1 MFIETQHPSRRQKPY
16 ARLFQITGMLLLV
29 GVMLACSFSAA
40 VPSPAP
46 TQPVATQPAP
56 SQPPASTQSPSSFNV
71 ITIPVGVDPHGPY
84 QDPPYFLETG
94 GGHYLLYQID
104 SRKLIYDGKEVYSG
118 DLAGLGRDSMAL
130 SWNGLHYAYVLL
142 APEGGNFHD
151 LFIDGFKIATAEYLA
166 YPAVTDDGQHY
177 FYTGCFSASGFSG
190 SCLFKDGQDV
200 FIHADGILD
209 FSVSRNGDAY
219 LASLRNFDS
228 NNSFVESLTLNGTEI
243 YKGHELANGKLLSPN
258 GQHYAYISL
267 DENNLQHLVVD
278 GVDQRSSEALILHQ
292 VTDQGSVCTW
302 DSARSQVVINAKEI
316 PTSQEGIQCA
326 LTEDASHYVIN
337 DGGWTLDGQPIQFP
351 GVDPNDWIMRVEWT
365 GGAWNVY
372 RLVK

>member
-1 MFIETQHPSRRQKPY
+1 MFIDIQHQSRKQKSY
-16 ARLFQITGMLLLV
+16 ARLFQITGILFLI
-29 GVMLACSFSAA
+29 GTMLACSFS
-40 VPSPAP
+40 VFTPSLAP

-56 SQPPASTQSPSSFNV
+56 TQPPASMQSSSFNV
-71 ITIPVGVDPHGPY
+71 ITIPLGVDPKGPY
-84 QDPPYFLETG
+84 QTPPYFLETG
-94 GGHYLLYQID
+94 GGHFLLFGMD

-118 DLAGLGRDSMAL
+118 DLAGMGRDSMAL
-130 SWNGLHYAYVLL
+130 SRNGLHYAYVLL
-142 APEGGNFHD
+142 AAEGGNFHD
-151 LFIDGFKIATAEYLA
+151 LFIDGVKVATADLLA
-166 YPAVTDDGQHY
+166 NPAVTDDGQHY
-177 FYTGCFSASGFSG
+177 FYTACTSASGFSG
-190 SCLFKDGQDV
+190 SCLFKDGKDV
-200 FIHADGILD
+200 FIHPDGILD
-209 FSVSRNGDAY
+209 FSISRNGDAY
-219 LASLRNFDS
+219 LASLRNSDS
-228 NNSFVESLTLNGTEI
+228 NNNFVESLVWNGTEI

-302 DSARSQVVINAKEI
+302 DSVRSRVVINAKEI
-316 PTSQEGIQCA
+316 PVSQEGIQCA
-326 LTEDASHYVIN
+326 LSDDASHYVIN

-365 GGAWNVY
+365 GQAWNVY

>member
-1 MFIETQHPSRRQKPY
+1 MLIETQYQSRRQKPY
-16 ARLFQITGMLLLV
+16 ARLFQITGMLFLV
-29 GVMLACSFSAA
+29 GVILACSFS
-40 VPSPAP
+40 AP

-56 SQPPASTQSPSSFNV
+56 TQTPALTQSPSSFNV
-71 ITIPVGVDPHGPY
+71 ITIPVGVDPQGTY
-84 QDPPYFLETG
+84 QDTPYFLETG

-142 APEGGNFHD
+142 AAEGGNFHD

-166 YPAVTDDGQHY
+166 NPAVTDDGQHY
-177 FYTGCFSASGFSG
+177 FYTACFSASSFSG

-200 FIHADGILD
+200 FIHPDGILD
-209 FSVSRNGDAY
+209 FSISRNGDAY

-228 NNSFVESLTLNGTEI
+228 NNSFVESLALNGIEI

-292 VTDQGSVCTW
+292 VTDQGSLCTW
-302 DSARSQVVINAKEI
+302 DSARGQAVINAKEI
-316 PTSQEGIQCA
+316 PVSQEGIQCA
-326 LTEDASHYVIN
+326 LTGDASHYVIN

-351 GVDPNDWIMRVEWT
+351 GVGANDWIMRVEWT
-365 GGAWNVY
+365 GQAWNVY

>member
-1 MFIETQHPSRRQKPY
+1 MFIETQHQSRRQKPY
-16 ARLFQITGMLLLV
+16 ARLFQITGMLFLV
-29 GVMLACSFSAA
+29 GVILACSFST
-40 VPSPAP
+40 P
-46 TQPVATQPAP
+46 TQPVATLPAP
-56 SQPPASTQSPSSFNV
+56 THTPALTQSPSSFNV
-71 ITIPVGVDPHGPY
+71 ITIPVGVDPQGPY

-104 SRKLIYDGKEVYSG
+104 SRKLVYDGKEVYSG

-142 APEGGNFHD
+142 AAEGGNFHD
-151 LFIDGFKIATAEYLA
+151 LFIDGFKITTAEYLA
-166 YPAVTDDGQHY
+166 NPAVTDDGQHY
-177 FYTGCFSASGFSG
+177 FYTGCFSASSFSG

-200 FIHADGILD
+200 FIHPDGILD
-209 FSVSRNGDAY
+209 FSISRNGDAY

-228 NNSFVESLTLNGTEI
+228 NNSFVESLALNGTEI

-302 DSARSQVVINAKEI
+302 DSARSQVVIDAKEI
-316 PTSQEGIQCA
+316 PVSQEGIQCA

-351 GVDPNDWIMRVEWT
+351 GVGPNDWIMRVEWT
-365 GGAWNVY
+365 GQAWNVY